1 MSNTRT
7 TRPSPR
13 TAVKP
18 KTDPAPPGDD
28 SDGDGDGKVAYLEV
42 FGGKY
47 RVADEVGI
55 WPLMQFARAAE
66 TGTSL
71 TDHRG
76 LAACHA
82 FLQDVIAP
90 ADWGQFQ
97 EDMISKKV
105 NDLDALM
112 TAARQAIDALVER
125 RTARAKSNGGP
136 KAAANGTAPAE
147 ITAGEEEE
155 TARDRIRASDR
166 DRDTAIEQLASA
178 VADGRLTAGEH
189 AERLTAATAA
199 RTLGDLRALTADLP
213 DAAGEPA

>member
-13 TAVKP
+13 AAAKP
-18 KTDPAPPGDD
+18 KTEAGPPDRA
-28 SDGDGDGKVAYLEV
+28 AYLEV

-47 RVADEVGI
+47 QVAEEVGI

-66 TGTSL
+66 TGTAL

-90 ADWGQFQ
+90 ADWGRFQ

-105 NDLDALM
+105 TDLDALM
-112 TAARQAIDALVER
+112 SAARQAIDALVAR
-125 RTARAKSNGGP
+125 RDAR
-136 KAAANGTAPAE
+136 AAANGGQKAARGTGAAE
-147 ITAGEEEE
+147 ITAGEPEDQ
-155 TARDRIRASDR
+155 ADGNRIRASDR
-166 DRDTAIEQLASA
+166 DRDTAIDQLAA
-178 VADGRLTAGEH
+178 ALADGRLTGDEH
-189 AERLTAATAA
+189 AERLTQAAAA

-213 DAAGEPA
+213 AAGEPA